1 MQWQKKQYRRCMY
14 NEILRG
20 IRVTIFFCNGN
31 ATMNSVYCLAT
42 CHCQQ
47 YNNIRRCTF
56 LWRIPFAE
64 RNVGRSSCKMF
75 DILRSFN
82 QILIF
87 SAIFTEVSNIK
98 FHENPY
104 NRSRADT
111 WGKTVGRADTT
122 KLIGTFR
129 YVSERA

>member
-1 MQWQKKQYRRCMY
+1 MHS
-14 NEILRG
+14 I
-20 IRVTIFFCNGN
+20 
-31 ATMNSVYCLAT
+31 YCLAT

-47 YNNIRRCTF
+47 YNNIRCCAF

-64 RNVGRSSCKMF
+64 RNVGRSSRKVS

-87 SAIFTEVSNIK
+87 SAIFIEVSNIK

-104 NRSRADT
+104 IRSCVDT
-111 WGKTVGRADTT
+111 WGQTVRRAGTT

>member
-1 MQWQKKQYRRCMY
+1 MH
-14 NEILRG
+14 
-20 IRVTIFFCNGN
+20 
-31 ATMNSVYCLAT
+31 SVCCLAT

-47 YNNIRRCTF
+47 YNIRRCAF

-64 RNVGRSSCKMF
+64 RNVVRSSCKES

-87 SAIFTEVSNIK
+87 SAIFIEVSNIK

-104 NRSRADT
+104 NRSHADT
-111 WGKTVGRADTT
+111 WGQTVGRAGKT

-129 YVSERA
+129 YVRERV